1 LSSFT
6 VVLSIEP
13 RCLTPVHHKTNGGV
27 GICTHQAREHFRHPV
42 GISSLCRSVL
52 MAPASLFIDGGNA
65 VKSAFEA
72 VSGTGDIWHAWRS
85 FAALPRWGP
94 TGTKGPGCPSR
105 FGAAPSAPG
114 VGRRHCRASKS
125 ERGLTSSYDDPPS
138 HRLRPDKWEGKGS
151 DGRLGWCALFYM
163 PQVVEFTL
171 SSFPFESSCF
181 TASPSVATIAV
192 DSYATIAVDA
202 YATSSETSA
211 RCCT

>member
-52 MAPASLFIDGGNA
+52 MAPASLFTDGGNA

-151 DGRLGWCALFYM
+151 DGRLGL
-163 PQVVEFTL
+163 VR
-171 SSFPFESSCF
+171 SFLH
-181 TASPSVATIAV
+181 
-192 DSYATIAVDA
+192 
-202 YATSSETSA
+202 ATSRRIHAVIVSI
-211 RCCT
+211 